1 MVRYKLN
8 GKFMACCGLGVMSG
22 LGSLPGWA
30 EEPSRPIDLVGQSLT
45 LGPDAPFNSYRLK
58 DGAQLTV
65 QGARLGS
72 ITNRNSVLTVKDH
85 AHIQGEVR
93 GAGLGQTS
101 ISNSTVSVDRN
112 IAMIVQD
119 NHRAEVVDSIFTGV
133 RAGISVV
140 SSTFSAQGTRMIGTQ
155 AHDSGLSWGLG
166 VLGSRAFV
174 TSGSEAIGASYGLL
188 VSYARSLT
196 PGPVDPGYSQV
207 VIDDS
212 TFQGLAGAALMVDSW
227 GVLPTTADIEVR
239 NGSRLLSGIN
249 VLAEARRESTLNLT
263 VDDSVLSGDL
273 LADDTSTINLVLQ
286 NNARLT
292 GDIVGGDQVAVASG
306 ARWTLTGDN
315 EIGALTLDGGG
326 VDFGTGS
333 FKELVMSSLSG
344 NGHFAMRVDLDQGDG
359 DLLWV
364 EGPATG
370 QFGLHVRNTGSE
382 AVTPE
387 LEPLLLV
394 HTEGGDAQ
402 FSLTGERVD
411 LGAFSYQLQQQGNDW
426 FIVADDRRISPST
439 ASALALFNAAPSIW
453 MSELNSLRSRI
464 GEVRGAGAAGGWMRS
479 YGSRLE
485 ATTGDGVDY
494 RQKQRGFSLGADA
507 PVPVANGQLS
517 LGVLVGHSRSDLD
530 LNHGTTGSVDSVYLG
545 GYGTWLSEQ
554 GYYVDAVL
562 KLNHLRNKSKVAM
575 SDSGRAKGSYDTLA
589 AGASVEFGRHVQLA
603 DGWFVEPFTQLAAVN
618 VSGDRYQ
625 LDNGLRASNDH
636 TRSVLGKVGASLG
649 RDIALKDGGV
659 LQPYVRLAA
668 AQEFSRRNPVEVNG
682 HRFDNDLFG
691 SRLEA
696 GAGVS
701 VSLSERLQ
709 LQADFDYMDGKRIEQ
724 PWGAN
729 LGLRLAF

>member
-1 MVRYKLN
+1 MPAN
-8 GKFMACCGLGVMSG
+8 
-22 LGSLPGWA
+22 
-30 EEPSRPIDLVGQSLT
+30 
-45 LGPDAPFNSYRLK
+45 
-58 DGAQLTV
+58 
-65 QGARLGS
+65 
-72 ITNRNSVLTVKDH
+72 
-85 AHIQGEVR
+85 
-93 GAGLGQTS
+93 
-101 ISNSTVSVDRN
+101 
-112 IAMIVQD
+112 
-119 NHRAEVVDSIFTGV
+119 
-133 RAGISVV
+133 
-140 SSTFSAQGTRMIGTQ
+140 
-155 AHDSGLSWGLG
+155 
-166 VLGSRAFV
+166 
-174 TSGSEAIGASYGLL
+174 
-188 VSYARSLT
+188 
-196 PGPVDPGYSQV
+196 YSQV

-212 TFQGLAGAALMVDSW
+212 TFQGVTGAALMVDGW
-227 GVLPTTADIEVR
+227 DRGPLTADIEVR

-315 EIGALTLDGGG
+315 KIGALTLDGGG

-333 FKELVMSSLSG
+333 FKELVMNSLSG
-344 NGHFAMRVDLDQGDG
+344 SGHFAMRVDLDQGDG

-709 LQADFDYMDGKRIEQ
+709 LQADFNYMDGKRIEQ